1 MKKILIFILLLLTTG
16 TLWYFSMLF
25 FANSLNIPNVA
36 ITAENITTIS
46 SSLFLALFLA
56 AISFAVILLS
66 MKVNT
71 NQLNFEKSVY
81 SNNIHLEL
89 MALSSLID
97 ECDTTLHRYDRW
109 EEAGIKGDY
118 MNAKSSVRDKM
129 NVYRD
134 KLENCY
140 EVIQQMNEDSTLS

>member
-1 MKKILIFILLLLTTG
+1 MKKLLIFISLLLTTG
-16 TLWYFSMLF
+16 VMWYFSILF
-25 FANSLNIPNVA
+25 FANNLNIPNIV
-36 ITAENITTIS
+36 ITAKNITMIS
-46 SSLFLALFLA
+46 NSLFLALFLA

-66 MKVNT
+66 IKINK
-71 NQLNFEKSVY
+71 NQLNFEKSVQ
-81 SNNIHLEL
+81 SNNIHLEII
-89 MALSSLID
+89 ALSSLID

-140 EVIQQMNEDSTLS
+140 EEIQQLNEKSALS

>member
-1 MKKILIFILLLLTTG
+1 MKKLLVFISLLLTTG
-16 TLWYFSMLF
+16 ALWYFSMLF
-25 FANSLNIPNVA
+25 FANNFNIQNIA

-46 SSLFLALFLA
+46 NSLFLALFLA

-140 EVIQQMNEDSTLS
+140 EVIQQMNQDSTLS

>member
-1 MKKILIFILLLLTTG
+1 MRKILIFISLLFTTG
-16 TLWYFSMLF
+16 ALWYFSMLF
-25 FANSLNIPNVA
+25 FASNLDIPNIA
-36 ITAENITTIS
+36 LTAENITALS
-46 SSLFLALFLA
+46 NSLFLALFLA

-66 MKVNT
+66 IKINT

-81 SNNIHLEL
+81 SNNIHLEII
-89 MALSSLID
+89 ALSSLID

-140 EVIQQMNEDSTLS
+140 DEIQQLNEESALP

>member
-66 MKVNT
+66 MKVNI